1 MEGTIY
7 HPKFKIFIHSRKMDY
22 QQAQRISSSKGAPSW
37 TNKIS
42 NSMICNYFY
51 VFFIIFAVW
60 AGLSLLAGVWIFASR
75 RSMSFG
81 MLMALIIN
89 IILSFGISATTA
101 LFLYLICDRALQPAM
116 AAAGFEDMANNEMG
130 LEGTTE
136 QEDADDNVV
145 A

>member
-1 MEGTIY
+1 
-7 HPKFKIFIHSRKMDY
+7 MDY
-22 QQAQRISSSKGAPSW
+22 QQAERLSSSKGAPSW

-51 VFFIIFAVW
+51 IFFVIFAVW

-81 MLMALIIN
+81 MLIALIIN

-101 LFLYLICDRALQPAM
+101 LFLYLICDRALKPAM
-116 AAAGFEDMANNEMG
+116 VAAGFEDMEMG
-130 LEGTTE
+130 EGAME
-136 QEDADDNVV
+136 RGQGDIEDGDE
-145 A
+145 

>member
-1 MEGTIY
+1 MLNVE
-7 HPKFKIFIHSRKMDY
+7 PMDY
-22 QQAQRISSSKGAPSW
+22 QEAARVSSKGAPAW

-42 NSMICNYFY
+42 NAMICNYFY

-60 AGLSLLAGVWIFASR
+60 AGLSLLAGVWIFAAR

-116 AAAGFEDMANNEMG
+116 TAAGFENPGDM
-130 LEGTTE
+130 GTV
-136 QEDADDNVV
+136 EDEDDPKSV